1 MNIKGILND
10 DVKLAEFIKE
20 NESLIIKVI
29 KDTYP
34 SILTSDEFEDYM
46 QIGRFG
52 LYRAMKEYDE
62 NRGASFSTFAYIYI
76 KSRIIHKIKCDSN
89 KIYQGKKNVC
99 SLNVKAAK
107 NNDEID
113 EVIDLLKSNENIEN
127 KIIRKETAKENR
139 ELFLRIYNS
148 IPKSYQYILREM
160 LKGKTQADIAR
171 QLGCSRENI
180 RQKFE
185 KIKKMALLIRKPGV
199 RASDGLPYIAV

>member
-1 MNIKGILND
+1 M
-10 DVKLAEFIKE
+10 
-20 NESLIIKVI
+20 
-29 KDTYP
+29 
-34 SILTSDEFEDYM
+34 
-46 QIGRFG
+46 
-52 LYRAMKEYDE
+52 
-62 NRGASFSTFAYIYI
+62 
-76 KSRIIHKIKCDSN
+76 
-89 KIYQGKKNVC
+89 C
-99 SLNVKAAK
+99 SLNVKAVK

-127 KIIRKETAKENR
+127 KIIRKEIAKENR

-185 KIKKMALLIRKPGV
+185 KIKKMALLIRRPGV
-199 RASDGLPYIAV
+199 RASDGSPYIAV